1 MAMKQIACAAIPFL
15 MAAMPT
21 QAVTVEQLNQQ
32 VQQMNKRIA
41 KQDNKLRINGF
52 ASFGMAISDEEMAYN
67 GVTDEASFNRFSK
80 MGVQMSFNLDENN
93 SVVTQLVSRG
103 ENNWNTQ
110 AEWAYFKHNFGS
122 GFSSK
127 VGRIR
132 TPAYMLS
139 EYLDVGYAVPWAQ
152 MPAESY
158 SSLTPFSNM
167 DGFDL
172 TYSTDVGDNIATVQ
186 FAYGRSADDEYDLKD
201 IIGLSATFQADTWST
216 RLAYA
221 ASSLTVLDA
230 TLKQA
235 VSLYGEDPTEVDS
248 SFTSLGFT
256 YDPGD
261 IYFTTEYTKIEVD
274 GVIVDADAVYASLGY
289 RMGRLMPIFTYGM
302 TESQDD
308 DEREVSQ
315 AAATATA
322 AAIGGGTTAAD
333 ILAGAAQFQAN
344 NNRNTQRIGLGLRYD
359 MAAGTALK
367 VQYDIIEVDDE
378 AGLFDPTPFA
388 AAGTSAPDGTNILT
402 ISIDTVF

>member
-1 MAMKQIACAAIPFL
+1 MAMKYIACAAVPLL
-15 MAAMPT
+15 MATLPT
-21 QAVTVEQLNQQ
+21 QAVTLEQLNKQ
-32 VQQMNKRIA
+32 VQQMNQRIA
-41 KQDNKLRINGF
+41 QQDSKLRINGF
-52 ASFGMAISDEEMAYN
+52 ASFGMSISDEEMAYN
-67 GVTDEASFNRFSK
+67 NVTDEVSFNRFSK
-80 MGVQMSFNLDENN
+80 IGVQMSFNLDENN

-103 ENNWNTQ
+103 ENEWNTE

-158 SSLTPFSNM
+158 EALAPFSNM

-172 TYSTDVGDNIATVQ
+172 TYSTDIGDNIATVQ
-186 FAYGRSADDEYDLKD
+186 FAYGRSADNEYDLKD
-201 IIGLSATFQADTWST
+201 ILGLSGTFQADMWSV

-221 ASSLTVLDA
+221 ASSLTVLDD

-235 VSLYGEDPTEVDS
+235 VSLFGQDPTDVDS

-274 GVIVDADAVYASLGY
+274 GVIVDADALYASFGY
-289 RMGRLMPIFTYGM
+289 RMGRFMPVFTYGM

-308 DEREVSQ
+308 DEREVDAAT
-315 AAATATA
+315 AAATAT
-322 AAIGGGTTAAD
+322 AIGGGTTAAD
-333 ILAGAAQFQAN
+333 VLAGAALFQAN

-378 AGLFDPTPFA
+378 AGLFDPTAFA
-388 AAGTSAPDGTNILT
+388 SAGANAPDGANILT